1 MNTLLQDMI
10 EIADIPDIA
19 VAGIDDIED
28 AYAGTKKYVGMVE
41 RIPGYRKMSQWC
53 AWSAKYVGGFTTL
66 RWAMMYGKFH
76 PACPSASYL
85 ITGAVRFAKPVS
97 PGLW

>member
-1 MNTLLQDMI
+1 M
-10 EIADIPDIA
+10 P
-19 VAGIDDIED
+19 
-28 AYAGTKKYVGMVE
+28 YAGAKKYVGMVE
-41 RIPGYRKMSQWC
+41 RIPQSQKMSQWC

-85 ITGAVRFAKPVS
+85 ITGAVRVCETSKSGFMVIDEGNNSCKD
-97 PGLW
+97 